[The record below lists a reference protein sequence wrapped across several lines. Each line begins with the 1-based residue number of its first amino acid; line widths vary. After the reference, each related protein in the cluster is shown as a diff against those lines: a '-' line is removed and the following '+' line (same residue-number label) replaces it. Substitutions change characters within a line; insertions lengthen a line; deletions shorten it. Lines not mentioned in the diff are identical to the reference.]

1 MTVAQQP
8 ARPDRP
14 QEPAQQPGDGSA
26 GRSSASGGGGA
37 AGERPYDAAL
47 MGLALAEAERGRGR
61 TSPNPLVGAVVVD
74 EGDGT
79 REPVVLARG
88 FHARAGADHAEVA
101 ALRAL
106 AAIDASASTGPLVD
120 TIKGCAPGKSLY
132 VTLEPCNHIGRTGK
146 CTDAIL
152 AAGIRRVVVGM
163 RDPNPRV
170 AGGGIERL
178 REAGVEVTVGV
189 EEPQCRRQNRG
200 YLCWLAS
207 GRPHVI
213 LKAAISLDGRLAP
226 AGPQGPPGPG
236 GEAAPRWLTGA
247 EARLRAHVLRDEVDA
262 ILVGAG
268 TVLADD
274 PRLSVRLPA
283 GHPRRA
289 MATERQPLRVIL
301 DGALRLP
308 ETARLCGPG
317 TLLFTSEVAATERA
331 GHAQALRARGVEVVA
346 LPPFRPRSIEILHR
360 PLRPTDISPYEVLA
374 RLGER
379 GVLTLLCEGGAELH
393 AVLLELGLYG
403 EAALFV
409 APILL
414 GDSGVPL
421 LAGYPVTSVGA
432 APWLDEVSIETL
444 GRDLLMRGALR
455 LGGYAPTRPAPGGG

>member
-1 MTVAQQP
+1 MTVPQQP
-8 ARPDRP
+8 ARPDR
-14 QEPAQQPGDGSA
+14 QKESAQQPGDGSA
-26 GRSSASGGGGA
+26 GRSSASGGA

-47 MGLALAEAERGRGR
+47 MSLAVAEAERGRGR

-101 ALRAL
+101 ALKAL
-106 AAIDASASTGPLVD
+106 VGADASPHS
-120 TIKGCAPGKSLY
+120 IKGCAPGKSLY

-178 REAGVEVTVGV
+178 REAGLEVIVGV

-207 GRPHVI
+207 GRPHAI

-226 AGPQGPPGPG
+226 SGTSGAPGSLGLG

-247 EARLRAHVLRDEVDA
+247 EARQRAHVLRDEVDA

-308 ETARLCGPG
+308 ETARLSGPG
-317 TLLFTSEVAATERA
+317 TLLFTSEVALTERA

-346 LPPFRPRSIEILHR
+346 LPPFRPRSNEILHR
-360 PLRPTDISPYEVLA
+360 PLRPTDINPYEVLA

-379 GVLTLLCEGGAELH
+379 GILTLLCEGGAELH

-421 LAGYPVTSVGA
+421 LSGYPVASVSA
-432 APWLDEVSIETL
+432 APWLDEVSVETL
-444 GRDLLMRGALR
+444 GRDLLVRGALR
-455 LGGYAPTRPAPGGG
+455 LGGYAPTTPALGGGG

>member
-8 ARPDRP
+8 ARPDW
-14 QEPAQQPGDGSA
+14 QKESAQQPGDGSA
-26 GRSSASGGGGA
+26 GRSYGSGASGGGGA

-106 AAIDASASTGPLVD
+106 VGADADPKNIA
-120 TIKGCAPGKSLY
+120 GCASGKSLY

-178 REAGVEVTVGV
+178 REAGVEVIVGV
-189 EEPQCRRQNRG
+189 EEHQCRRQNRG

-207 GRPHVI
+207 GRPHAI

-226 AGPQGPPGPG
+226 IGSSGPSGSAGV
-236 GEAAPRWLTGA
+236 AAPRWLTGA

-262 ILVGAG
+262 ILVGAR
-268 TVLADD
+268 TVLLDD
-274 PRLSVRLPA
+274 PHLSVRLPA

-289 MATERQPLRVIL
+289 AATERQPLRVIL

-308 ETARLCGPG
+308 ETARLSGPG

-346 LPPFRPRSIEILHR
+346 LPPFRPRSDEILHR
-360 PLRPTDISPYEVLA
+360 PLRPTDINPYEVLA

-379 GVLTLLCEGGAELH
+379 GILNLLCEGGAELH

-421 LAGYPVTSVGA
+421 LAGYPVASVGA
-432 APWLDEVSIETL
+432 APWLDEVSVETL
-444 GRDLLMRGALR
+444 GRDLLVRGALR
-455 LGGYAPTRPAPGGG
+455 LGGYAPTTPAQGGGG

>member
-8 ARPDRP
+8 AHPDRP
-14 QEPAQQPGDGSA
+14 QDAAQQPGDGSP
-26 GRSSASGGGGA
+26 GRSGASGRA

-47 MGLALAEAERGRGR
+47 MSLALAEAERGRGR

-79 REPVVLARG
+79 REPEVLARG
-88 FHARAGADHAEVA
+88 FHARAGSDHAEVA

-106 AAIDASASTGPLVD
+106 AGSGFDKGTL
-120 TIKGCAPGKSLY
+120 KGCAPGKSLY
-132 VTLEPCNHIGRTGK
+132 VTLEPCNHVGRTGK

-152 AAGIRRVVVGM
+152 AAGIRRVIVGM

-178 REAGVEVTVGV
+178 REAGLEVIVGV
-189 EEPQCRRQNRG
+189 EELQCRRQNRG

-207 GRPHVI
+207 GRPHAI

-226 AGPQGPPGPG
+226 PAASGGPGAG

-247 EARLRAHVLRDEVDA
+247 EARLRAHALRDEVDA

-289 MATERQPLRVIL
+289 AASDRQPLRVIL

-308 ETARLCGPG
+308 ETARLSGPG
-317 TLLFTSEVAATERA
+317 TLLFTSEVAAAERA

-346 LPPFRPRSIEILHR
+346 LPPFRPRSNEILHR
-360 PLRPTDISPYEVLA
+360 PLRPTDINPYEVLA

-421 LAGYPVTSVGA
+421 LGGYPVASVGA
-432 APWLDEVSIETL
+432 APWLDEVSVETL
-444 GRDLLMRGALR
+444 GRDLLVRGTLR
-455 LGGYAPTRPAPGGG
+455 LGGYAPTTPAQGGDG